1 MSSITAHMA
10 NEHRHCDDL
19 FAAAENTASA
29 GDWPAA
35 STAWDGFCRELENH
49 LQREEQFLFPAFE
62 AQTGNTQGPTAVM
75 RQEHSQ
81 IRALLQQ
88 MTSAASSQ
96 DEEEFLGGADTLQ
109 ILISQHNMKEEQM
122 LYPMSDQ
129 VLEDA
134 SQLVETMRT
143 KIA

>member
-1 MSSITAHMA
+1 MHSITEHMA
-10 NEHRHCDDL
+10 QEHRHCDDL
-19 FAAAENTASA
+19 FAEAENAA
-29 GDWPAA
+29 ADDDWSVAA
-35 STAWDGFCRELENH
+35 LAWERFCQELENH

-81 IRALLQQ
+81 MRALIHQ
-88 MTSAASSQ
+88 MTAAASHQ
-96 DEEEFLGGADTLQ
+96 DQEEFLGGTDTLQ

-129 VLEDA
+129 MLADTE
-134 SQLVETMRT
+134 QLVETMRT
-143 KIA
+143 KIL

>member
-1 MSSITAHMA
+1 MSSITEHMA

-19 FAAAENTASA
+19 FAAAENAAAS

-35 STAWDGFCRELENH
+35 STAWEGFCLELENH

-62 AQTGNTQGPTAVM
+62 TQTGNTQGPTAVM
-75 RQEHSQ
+75 RQEHIQ
-81 IRALLQQ
+81 MRALVHR
-88 MTSAASSQ
+88 MTAAASSQ
-96 DEEEFLGGADTLQ
+96 DEEEFLEGADTLQ

-129 VLEDA
+129 VLGDA
-134 SQLVETMRT
+134 PQLIETMRT

>member
-1 MSSITAHMA
+1 MNFMT

-19 FAAAENTASA
+19 FAEAENAASN
-29 GDWPAA
+29 GDWPSA
-35 STAWDGFCRELENH
+35 SSVWEGFCRELENH

-81 IRALLQQ
+81 MRALIHQ
-88 MTSAASSQ
+88 MTAAVSNQ
-96 DEEEFLGGADTLQ
+96 DEEAFLGGADTLQ
-109 ILISQHNMKEEQM
+109 ILISQHNMKEEQI
-122 LYPMSDQ
+122 LYPMTDQ
-129 VLEDA
+129 VLKDA
-134 SQLVETMRT
+134 QQLVETMRT

>member
-1 MSSITAHMA
+1 MSPITDYMAH
-10 NEHRHCDDL
+10 EHRHCDDL
-19 FAAAENTASA
+19 FAAAENAASA
-29 GDWPAA
+29 GDWSAAAPA
-35 STAWDGFCRELENH
+35 WEGFCRELENH

-88 MTSAASSQ
+88 MTTAAASQ
-96 DEEEFLGGADTLQ
+96 EEEEFLGGADTLQ

-129 VLEDA
+129 VIA
-134 SQLVETMRT
+134 NAPQLVETMRT